1 MTRQGEISTEPLAA
15 GWRLEGSD
23 EAGHEIRFVFS
34 DEELSRAYL
43 GLTIGR
49 HPKLCERV
57 LEDPS
62 VSRRHLRIGLRNGEL
77 IAEDVNSLNSTLL
90 DGQKLAPF
98 QAVVLRDGQTLTL
111 GRVSLRVRQVRGN
124 RAAQDEAT

>member
-1 MTRQGEISTEPLAA
+1 MASYDEIGIEPLAA

-23 EAGHEIRFVFS
+23 EEGREIRLVFN

-57 LEDPS
+57 LADPS
-62 VSRRHLRIGLRNGEL
+62 VSGRHLRIGLRNGEL
-77 IAEDVNSLNSTLL
+77 IAEDLNSLNSTLL
-90 DGQKLAPF
+90 DGQRLAPF
-98 QAVVLRDGQTLTL
+98 QAVVLREGQTLTL
-111 GRVSLRVRQVRGN
+111 GRILLRVRQVRGN
-124 RAAQDEAT
+124 QDEAT